1 MWYRGTLK
9 TISNMKN
16 IKIPKKTGNAIT
28 RHAYLEL
35 IFDSMY
41 KVMRSPIHLELD
53 GYENDKDRVHF
64 TYGGKK
70 CVLHGVFLPD
80 LDESKPDTLA
90 MTVFAE
96 NNKEKTLWDIT
107 VDLRDLRFK
116 TLDRIAYEVYDY
128 CKTPY
133 DRDYE
138 ETIKDYIA
146 GNMDAYRE
154 FMS

>member
-1 MWYRGTLK
+1 MRPPRG
-9 TISNMKN
+9 
-16 IKIPKKTGNAIT
+16 
-28 RHAYLEL
+28 
-35 IFDSMY
+35 
-41 KVMRSPIHLELD
+41 
-53 GYENDKDRVHF
+53 
-64 TYGGKK
+64 
-70 CVLHGVFLPD
+70 
-80 LDESKPDTLA
+80 
-90 MTVFAE
+90 
-96 NNKEKTLWDIT
+96 NKEKTLWDIT